1 MIFLY
6 IGLLNLLSSA
16 RLGLRWADGGP
27 DVVHPS
33 PQSLIS
39 SSTST
44 TSLEQLGPPAAR
56 TWCASPR

>member
-6 IGLLNLLSSA
+6 NGLLNLLSSA

-27 DVVHPS
+27 NVVHLS
-33 PQSLIS
+33 SLALIP

-44 TSLEQLGPPAAR
+44 TSLEQLGPPADW
-56 TWCASPR
+56 TWYASPR

>member
-16 RLGLRWADGGP
+16 RLGLRWADGGS
-27 DVVHPS
+27 DVVRLS
-33 PQSLIS
+33 SLALIP

-44 TSLEQLGPPAAR
+44 TSLEQLGPLADW
-56 TWCASPR
+56 TWYASPL